1 MCSKGFDQ
9 NDLTNMMSILEV
21 CTKRGAFQAEELSGI
36 GQLYDKLK
44 TCKDGLNQK
53 STQLTP
59 RQTKIDEE
67 EEGNCGAK
75 DCCGEPDHCK
85 RQESAAEMADL
96 ISKNSE
102 AV

>member
-1 MCSKGFDQ
+1 MCSKGFNQ

-21 CTKRGAFQAEELSGI
+21 CTKRGAFHVEELSGI

-59 RQTKIDEE
+59 RQTRIDEE
-67 EEGNCGAK
+67 EEGNCK
-75 DCCGEPDHCK
+75 KSCD

-96 ISKNSE
+96 ISQNSE